1 MKKILIATTALAA
14 FGAMASGA
22 QAAQPLKVGV
32 SGFMEQ
38 WIGYADNDNFR
49 TGRPATAATGAAG
62 TERNE
67 VDVQSDT
74 EVHFTGSTKLDNGLT
89 VGVTVEFAGNGTDRV
104 DEQFLTVSGSFGQI
118 KLGQED
124 NVGALIHNASPD
136 VGIGLQDGDVSK
148 WISPANVIGGAMS
161 TFAGDDTDAEKIV
174 YVSPSFMG
182 LAFGAS
188 YTPDIRSAGD
198 TTIAAAG
205 QDLWVAGF
213 AYANEFSGVKVSADV
228 GAGWANGIDQ
238 AAAANTG
245 FTVYQGGL
253 NVSYAGFTV
262 GGSYMNRKYENTRLA
277 ATAFADAGD
286 GYAWDA
292 GVSYATG
299 PYAVSLSYFQ
309 SSYEGAVGANN
320 GNEDEIQSWMLSGKY
335 TMGPGIDARASL
347 FTAEYDDEAGAATPA
362 NSNEGW
368 GLVTGMTVTF

>member
-1 MKKILIATTALAA
+1 MKKILTASTALVA
-14 FGAMASGA
+14 FGALATGA
-22 QAAQPLKVGV
+22 QAAEPLKVGV
-32 SGFMEQ
+32 SGYMQQ
-38 WIGYADNDNFR
+38 WIGYADNDNYR
-49 TGRPATAATGAAG
+49 TSRPATAATNAAG
-62 TERNE
+62 TERSN

-74 EVHFTGSTKLDNGLT
+74 EVHFKGSTKLDNGLT
-89 VGVTVEFAGNGTDRV
+89 VGVTVEMEGAGGV
-104 DEQFLTVSGSFGQI
+104 DEQYLTVSGSFGQI
-118 KLGQED
+118 KIGQED

-136 VGIGLQDGDVSK
+136 VGISLQDGDVAK
-148 WISPANVIGGAMS
+148 WIASSNVIGGTMQ
-161 TFAGDDTDAEKIV
+161 TFASDDSDAEKII

-188 YTPDIRSAGD
+188 YTPDIRSNGD
-198 TTIAAAG
+198 TSIAAAG